1 QTHFPQ
7 GVVDSEMLEYVEEQ
21 ENTLATAIHST
32 DWLVADFLR
41 FLEQEDIL
49 KNTVVYIF
57 PDHTFMRGL
66 ELINCPDEP
75 RKLWFMTNAKK
86 ESLSID
92 TSNFYQIDIAKN
104 ILSGAGVKH
113 NMQFLSDFIA
123 EDKNSYLKKNIKQ
136 LSALNG
142 NAIARKNTLS
152 GNLCFEIEKN
162 NLLHCSLNGVSLFT
176 QNIASITTKDSSLF
190 LFLNNELKIIDQ
202 KIIYN
207 LDEEYNYYESYI
219 RLFVTKGK
227 YIHLEW
233 IRDNER
239 KYSIRKSKKIEINS
253 QEIQEILDKIAPYR
267 INNADAYYPKK
278 GTIQNSSS
286 IDTLNKSLPAYLE
299 NALKDKHNLILI
311 SCLDEG
317 SNYFGK
323 IYPTLSNVGLKEN
336 LEGKNRGSYLAV
348 FSKDTIYCEK
358 AEYGRALHK
367 RLRIE
372 GTSIYITS
380 SGWFE
385 APESLQIQ
393 SHIVIGNQDYSLNRR
408 GLNIVVFNTQS
419 KQVVD
424 AFNVDTYDD
433 ETLSVMR

>member
-41 FLEQEDIL
+41 FLEQEEIL

-57 PDHTFMRGL
+57 PDHTFMGGL
-66 ELINCPDEP
+66 ELITCPDEP
-75 RKLWFMTNAKK
+75 CKLWFMTNAKK
-86 ESLSID
+86 ENLSID
-92 TSNFYQIDIAKN
+92 TGNFYQIDIAKN
-104 ILSGAGVKH
+104 ILSGAGIKH

-142 NAIARKNTLS
+142 NAIARKNTIS
-152 GNLCFEIEKN
+152 GNLHFEIEKN
-162 NLLHCSLNGVSLFT
+162 NLLHCSLNGVSLLT
-176 QNIASITTKDSSLF
+176 QNIASITKDSSLF
-190 LFLNNELKIIDQ
+190 LFLNNELKLFDQ
-202 KIIYN
+202 KIICN
-207 LDEEYNYYESYI
+207 LDEIYDYYDVYI

-233 IRDNER
+233 ASNNER
-239 KYSIRKSKKIEINS
+239 KYSIRKAKKIEINS
-253 QEIQEILDKIAPYR
+253 QDIIAILDKIAAPNK
-267 INNADAYYPKK
+267 INNENIGNFEK
-278 GTIQNSSS
+278 GTIQDNSS

-317 SNYFGK
+317 SRYFGK
-323 IYPTLSNVGLKEN
+323 IYPTLSSVGLKEN
-336 LEGKNRGSYLAV
+336 LEGNSRGSYLAV

-358 AEYGRALHK
+358 AEYGRALHRYQK
-367 RLRIE
+367 IKD
-372 GTSIYITS
+372 THIHITS
-380 SGWFE
+380 TGWFE
-385 APESLQIQ
+385 LSYPVHPASY
-393 SHIVIGNQDYSLNRR
+393 IVINGKDYSLNKR
-408 GLNIVVFNTQS
+408 GLNIVVFNMQS

-424 AFNVDTYDD
+424 AFNVDTYGD